1 VSVVTGVRFIGAAT
15 RNIIQ
20 RLAMRPIWYVVAVT
34 LVIALTLGANH
45 VMAQPQPQQSYGGD
59 GGGMITGSVLGFDMY
74 DELEPIVWA
83 TVNANNGRT
92 TFTAYTS
99 GGGYFEM
106 YVPSGFYNVTVIEPG
121 YLPYTD
127 AVSVAPGSASTINFY
142 LEQSHVPVP
151 EFPSGLL
158 LSATLVVTL
167 SAALLA
173 IRRTRRG
180 K

>member
-1 VSVVTGVRFIGAAT
+1 
-15 RNIIQ
+15 
-20 RLAMRPIWYVVAVT
+20 MKPIWYLVAVT
-34 LVIALTLGANH
+34 LVIALTLAANH

-59 GGGMITGSVLGFDMY
+59 GGGMITGSVYGFDMY
-74 DELEPIVWA
+74 DALEPIAWA

-92 TFTAYTS
+92 TFTAYS
-99 GGGYFEM
+99 GGGGYYEM

-121 YLPYTD
+121 YVAYTD
-127 AVSVAPGSASTINFY
+127 AVNVAPGSASSINFY

-151 EFPSGLL
+151 EFPSGMI
-158 LSATLVVTL
+158 LSATLVLTL

-173 IRRTRRG
+173 IRRTKRR